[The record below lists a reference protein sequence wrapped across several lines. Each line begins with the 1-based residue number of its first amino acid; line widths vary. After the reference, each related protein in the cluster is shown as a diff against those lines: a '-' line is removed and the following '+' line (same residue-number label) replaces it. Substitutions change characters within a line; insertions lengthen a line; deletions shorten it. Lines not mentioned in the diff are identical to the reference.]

1 MNPEKLDKLIE
12 DYEMNP
18 EKLDKLID
26 DYAWKRVNDM
36 DVEELR
42 SIVAQ
47 QIAADFDTES
57 DEYIIDEIKESCP
70 ELLGS
75 N

>member
-1 MNPEKLDKLIE
+1 
-12 DYEMNP
+12 MNP

-42 SIVAQ
+42 LIVAK

-57 DEYIIDEIKESCP
+57 DEHIIDEIRENCP